1 MPILGLFG
9 YICLMKIN
17 TNAWNR
23 LRYTFYAPFYNVI
36 ANIFST
42 SRKKSI
48 ATLGIKENDKVLL
61 VGAGTGLDLTF
72 LPKNC
77 EIVATDITPSM
88 VKKMVELNEKL
99 GLNASFKI
107 MDGQDLSFE
116 DNSFD
121 YVILHLIL
129 AVIPDPV
136 QCLQEVERVL
146 KPNGEIAVFDK
157 FEKKGVPISML
168 RKLLNVVVNTLFTD
182 ITRNI
187 ETICSQTQLKI
198 ISDESAN
205 FKGNFRILKLK
216 KLI

>member
-1 MPILGLFG
+1 M
-9 YICLMKIN
+9 
-17 TNAWNR
+17 
-23 LRYTFYAPFYNVI
+23 
-36 ANIFST
+36 S
-42 SRKKSI
+42 
-48 ATLGIKENDKVLL
+48 
-61 VGAGTGLDLTF
+61 GLDLTF

-157 FEKKGVPISML
+157 FVKKGVPISML
-168 RKLLNVVVNTLFTD
+168 RKLHNVVVNTLFTD

>member
-1 MPILGLFG
+1 
-9 YICLMKIN
+9 
-17 TNAWNR
+17 
-23 LRYTFYAPFYNVI
+23 
-36 ANIFST
+36 
-42 SRKKSI
+42 
-48 ATLGIKENDKVLL
+48 
-61 VGAGTGLDLTF
+61 
-72 LPKNC
+72 
-77 EIVATDITPSM
+77 
-88 VKKMVELNEKL
+88 
-99 GLNASFKI
+99 